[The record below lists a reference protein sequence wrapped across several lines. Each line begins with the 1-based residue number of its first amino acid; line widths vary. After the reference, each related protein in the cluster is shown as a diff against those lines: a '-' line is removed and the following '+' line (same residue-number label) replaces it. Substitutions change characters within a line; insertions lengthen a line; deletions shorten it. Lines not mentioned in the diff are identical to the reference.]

1 MGGKTSKPA
10 STKAPPPPPPI
21 VTLKILN
28 KTNTNA
34 IKKAIS
40 NYNLKQKTQINA
52 EKQIQ
57 QSAPRTADNIR
68 RGNTGYNKEK
78 YIQAQQKAKQ
88 ASTAL
93 INAETALYAAIT
105 SSTRKP
111 NNSAYYSMYLNR
123 QFGTGTTLMLTK
135 QFLKDKGYKL
145 NNNV

>member
-10 STKAPPPPPPI
+10 STKAPPPPKKNI
-21 VTLKILN
+21 VTLN
-28 KTNTNA
+28 KTKTNA

-40 NYNLKQKTQINA
+40 NYNLKQKNQINA

-57 QSAPRTADNIR
+57 QSEPRTADNIR
-68 RGNTGYNKEK
+68 MGNKGYNKEK
-78 YIQAQQKAKQ
+78 YNQAQQKAKQ

-105 SSTRKP
+105 SSTGNP

-135 QFLKDKGYKL
+135 QFLKAQGYKL